1 MASIPVESLPYKKK
15 KKQQQK
21 GEPNASGRAQPS
33 TTTTLETKNTVPARG
48 HPRRFLG
55 YASAR
60 VICQNPHF
68 RAKCALESLLK
79 SKKTAIN
86 NDVQPYTLSLLR
98 LIPKSRSARE
108 RTDPKM
114 MAAERS
120 RRTSYRRPA
129 RDSEI
134 TGALHYCRPAEA
146 PGKMVLAGRGD
157 VSRGGARRKKK
168 SKNNKKRTPRES
180 SLPHHRQKVAIAA
193 RAPGSPLC

>member
-1 MASIPVESLPYKKK
+1 M
-15 KKQQQK
+15 
-21 GEPNASGRAQPS
+21 
-33 TTTTLETKNTVPARG
+33 PAGTRQG
-48 HPRRFLG
+48 RFLG
-55 YASAR
+55 YANPR

-146 PGKMVLAGRGD
+146 PGKMVVAGKGD
-157 VSRGGARRKKK
+157 VSRGGASRKKK
-168 SKNNKKRTPRES
+168 QKKKNTPRKQSATPQAESGNCCTGARLATMLSSSSSGS
-180 SLPHHRQKVAIAA
+180 SLLF
-193 RAPGSPLC
+193 SPWKRSRHL